1 MTRALCAVVV
11 GVALSA
17 ALLHGDDAAVVTAWT
32 NGRWFNGTAFIR
44 ADVYSRGSRITL
56 KRPRTVQRTVDLSGR
71 YLVPAFGEAHNHN
84 LPGPDVPGTIR
95 RYLEQGIYY
104 VMIQGNA
111 PGARDEIR
119 GLVNQPGSVRVVF
132 ANGIFTAPGGHPSA
146 LVERNIARGGMSAD
160 DRDGGFLHPVSST
173 DNIDRAW
180 WQAITPQHPDF
191 IKLVLAYSEDRVAG
205 IPRPSS
211 DRHGLDPALVPY
223 LVHLAHRHH
232 LRVSAHVESAYD
244 FKVAVTAG
252 VDVIAHLPGFWP
264 DPARLAA
271 RGAGVYMID
280 EAQARLAAQHH
291 VAVITTIG
299 ETLHSLGTPPPA
311 TDRQAHPELAALKP
325 RLLEIYRHN
334 LDVLARNRV
343 RIAIGSDQFR
353 STSVPEA
360 LEIAQAGLMPKADL
374 LRALSSDAAAVILP
388 SMAPFG
394 LVDGAQADFLA
405 LDGNPLEDFSAITR
419 ITLRVKDGQELALP
433 AGNH

>member
-1 MTRALCAVVV
+1 MIRALLAVAAL
-11 GVALSA
+11 ALSMAPVPTGRPA
-17 ALLHGDDAAVVTAWT
+17 AIAWT
-32 NGRWFNGTAFIR
+32 NGMWFDGRTFVR
-44 ADVYSRGSRITL
+44 VDVYSEGSRLTL
-56 KRPRTVQRTVDLSGR
+56 ERPRTIGRTVDLGGR
-71 YLVPAFGEAHNHN
+71 HIVPAFGEAHNHN

-95 RYLEQGIYY
+95 RYLEQGIFY
-104 VMIQGNA
+104 VMIQGNS
-111 PGARDEIR
+111 PTARDEIR
-119 GLVNQPGSVRVVF
+119 GLVNQPGSVHAVF

-173 DNIDRAW
+173 NNIDRAW

-244 FKVAVTAG
+244 FQVAVTAG

-264 DPARLAA
+264 DPSRLAA
-271 RGAGVYMID
+271 SGAGIYTIG

-291 VAVITTIG
+291 ITVITTIG
-299 ETLHSLGTPPPA
+299 ESLHSLAAQTAA
-311 TDRQAHPELAALKP
+311 TERQAHPELAALKP
-325 RLLEIYRHN
+325 QLLEIYRHN
-334 LDVLARNRV
+334 LDVLVRNGV

-360 LEIAQAGLMPKADL
+360 LEIAQAGLMSKADL

-405 LDGNPLEDFSAITR
+405 LEGNPLEDFSAVTR

-433 AGNH
+433 PAHHE